1 MPAFACPVPSSIS
14 ISIFYSIIW
23 RIYHLRP
30 LAVVYRPVKLLHSTV
45 LTLSSSGPSG
55 PPHPAVALSSAPS
68 FGLPRSTVS
77 TFTHLGPSGPPGAAT
92 ALLSLSL
99 IFEDSYKPC
108 VNRVAISIATAA
120 SM

>member
-45 LTLSSSGPSG
+45 
-55 PPHPAVALSSAPS
+55 
-68 FGLPRSTVS
+68 S
-77 TFTHLGPSGPPGAAT
+77 TFAHLGPSGPPGAAT